1 MRSST
6 QSSATSHLLV
16 QFVATITGL
25 KPAWTPYLYTVP
37 LGILYALI
45 TVSVTGLLYTP
56 HAGSGS
62 VSRQLSCVNSAF
74 GALSE
79 FKNES
84 WNRTSGSES
93 GWSNPEI
100 SENLIIRPHS
110 GNRRTRSV
118 IVAKLQSL
126 HILHGCHPGHLSHW
140 HCRPPKFTNTSN
152 KPPPVDTSTRPP
164 LLTNR
169 FRQYQRQ

>member
-6 QSSATSHLLV
+6 QSSGTSHLLV

-126 HILHGCHPGHLSHW
+126 HILQMSPGDTY
-140 HCRPPKFTNTSN
+140 RTGTVDPPNSPTPPTN
-152 KPPPVDTSTRPP
+152 RPP
-164 LLTNR
+164 LIL
-169 FRQYQRQ
+169 QHGPQC